1 MQVPSSPQRVKELPI
16 ISNSAKTSKHN
27 LNEDREFQLRLLE
40 IQRGYDTFNAF
51 LTTVQAVIYSFV
63 IAIISIIITVKLSN
77 FVQTI
82 LVIALIVDLIV
93 GVISTILLIVFHK
106 RTVQKQV
113 DSLRQEFGMR
123 E

>member
-1 MQVPSSPQRVKELPI
+1 
-16 ISNSAKTSKHN
+16 
-27 LNEDREFQLRLLE
+27 LLE
-40 IQRGYDTFNAF
+40 IQRSYDTFNAF

-77 FVQTI
+77 FVQTM

-93 GVISTILLIVFHK
+93 GVISTVLLIFFHK
-106 RTVQKQV
+106 RTVQKQI
-113 DSLRQEFGMR
+113 DSLRQEFVMR

>member
-1 MQVPSSPQRVKELPI
+1 M
-16 ISNSAKTSKHN
+16 
-27 LNEDREFQLRLLE
+27 LE

-82 LVIALIVDLIV
+82 LVIALVVDLIV
-93 GVISTILLIVFHK
+93 GVITTVLLIVFHK
-106 RTVQKQV
+106 RTVQKQI
-113 DSLRQEFGMR
+113 DSLRQEFVMR

>member
-1 MQVPSSPQRVKELPI
+1 LPVI
-16 ISNSAKTSKHN
+16 RDSAKSTRFN

-40 IQRGYDTFNAF
+40 IQRSYDTFNAF

-77 FVQTI
+77 FVQTM

-93 GVISTILLIVFHK
+93 GVVSTVLLIFFHK
-106 RTVQKQV
+106 RTVQKQI
-113 DSLRQEFGMR
+113 DSLRQEFVMR

>member
-106 RTVQKQV
+106 RTVQKQI
-113 DSLRQEFGMR
+113 DSLRQEFVMR